1 MPRPRPSNKKPREFQ
16 GTKVGLVY
24 RIFAVVT
31 ALMGLVFLM
40 MAVAGDELK
49 AIQNYLW
56 AVYSFGSA
64 VGLVWMAAVVD
75 LLDRI
80 ASNSEK
86 RACNL
91 VPVKKPDPFA

>member
-24 RIFAVVT
+24 RIFAVIT
-31 ALMGLVFLM
+31 AVMGLVFLM
-40 MAVAGDELK
+40 MAIVGNELK

-80 ASNSEK
+80 AANTEK
-86 RACNL
+86 RAITAA
-91 VPVKKPDPFA
+91 PVKKPDPFA